1 MDNNAVPSA
10 TSQEPQQP
18 QQSIQ
23 ITNGSASDVV
33 SQQSTQPVLQF
44 SQGKSNS
51 KKRKLV
57 ITIAIIATLAAIAI
71 AVLAVFIVTRPSKVI
86 GVEDIRNYC
95 NQHNLTLSV
104 DQAAA
109 FCTDSTTTQLIFMPY
124 DDSLNGISST
134 GVIELENSD
143 EYKKYFARVES
154 SGTDLHYYI
163 ICDDSN
169 CLSVAAISEDAARKV
184 MIEIGYPDRNWASA
198 KDQQLVVNASS
209 KAEQRNTA
217 RRNDMSR
224 VDTSLIRYQTN
235 NQGKLPPVSDTW
247 TGSETFN
254 CIGSTASACEFV
266 QKYMNSATGST
277 KNTFMDPDGTL
288 YNLSIQ
294 SASTWGDSE
303 KRDVVP
309 AGGMDHTIYI
319 VTSAACSDKQ
329 AQKNTARHFAIFY
342 KMENADTYCHDDQ

>member
-10 TSQEPQQP
+10 TPQEPQQP
-18 QQSIQ
+18 QQPIQ
-23 ITNGSASDVV
+23 IVNDSTRDATP
-33 SQQSTQPVLQF
+33 QQSVHPTTQF

-51 KKRKLV
+51 KKRKLA
-57 ITIAIIATLAAIAI
+57 ITIAVIATLAAIAI
-71 AVLAVFIVTRPSKVI
+71 TALVVFMVTRPSKVI
-86 GVEDIRNYC
+86 GIEDIRNYC

-104 DQAAA
+104 DQTAA

-124 DDSLNGISST
+124 DDSLNSISSS
-134 GVIELENSD
+134 GAIELENSD

-154 SGTDLHYYI
+154 SGTDLYYYI
-163 ICDDSN
+163 ICDANN
-169 CLSVAAISEDAARKV
+169 CLSVTAISEDTAHRA

-198 KDQQLVVNASS
+198 KDQQSVVNASS

-224 VDTSLIRYQTN
+224 VNTSPIQYQTN
-235 NQGKLPPVSDTW
+235 NQGKLPSASDTW
-247 TGSETFN
+247 VGSETFN
-254 CIGSTASACEFV
+254 CVGSTASACEFV

-288 YNLSIQ
+288 YNLNIQ

-303 KRDVVP
+303 KKDVVP
-309 AGGMDHTIYI
+309 AGDMDHTIYI

-329 AQKNTARHFAIFY
+329 AQKSTARHFAIFY
-342 KMENADTYCHDDQ
+342 QMENADTYCHDDQ